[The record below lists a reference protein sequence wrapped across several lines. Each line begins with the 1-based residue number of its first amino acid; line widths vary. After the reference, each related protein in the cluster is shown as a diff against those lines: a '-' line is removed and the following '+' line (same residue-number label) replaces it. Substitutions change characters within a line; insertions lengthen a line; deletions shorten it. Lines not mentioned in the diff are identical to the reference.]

1 MKLYKVSSF
10 NYLFLLLSII
20 VQTSYSAQEKR
31 CRDSI
36 TKKNIILSSTALG
49 ATSLSYFGLYNLW
62 YKKYP
67 QTSFHFFNDLDEW
80 NHMDKMGHVFS
91 SYQVARKSHLFLD
104 KKNIEH
110 PLEKSYFYSLF
121 FMMGIEVLDGFSTE
135 WGFSNYD
142 LISNFIGTGLFYI
155 QEKKFNTQFLKLK
168 FSSHLSPYATCR
180 PTLLGNSFPENIF
193 KDYNGQT
200 YWITFDFNTRIQQKF
215 KIFKYI
221 NLALGYSIDGF
232 TGARNNS
239 NLNCVECNN
248 LIRQS
253 QYLLSFDLDLTEI
266 ETKNKFLKLFFNT
279 FSIIKFPAPAVLIQN
294 KSQFKWIYF

>member
-80 NHMDKMGHVFS
+80 NYIDKMGHVFS

-110 PLEKSYFYSLF
+110 PLEKSCFYSLF

-232 TGARNNS
+232 TGARYNP
-239 NLNCVECNN
+239 NLNCAECNN
-248 LIRQS
+248 LKRQS
-253 QYLLSFDLDLTEI
+253 QYILSFDLDLTEI
-266 ETKNKFLKLFFNT
+266 ETKNKFLKLFFNA
-279 FSIIKFPAPAVLIQN
+279 FSIIKFPTPALLIQ
-294 KSQFKWIYF
+294 SETQFKLLYF

>member
-20 VQTSYSAQEKR
+20 VQTSYSAQQKR
-31 CRDSI
+31 FRDSI

-110 PLEKSYFYSLF
+110 PLEKSCFYSLF

-180 PTLLGNSFPENIF
+180 PTLLGNSFQENIF

-232 TGARNNS
+232 TGARYNP
-239 NLNCVECNN
+239 NLNCAECNN
-248 LIRQS
+248 LKRQS
-253 QYLLSFDLDLTEI
+253 QYILSFDLDLTEI
-266 ETKNKFLKLFFNT
+266 ETKNKFLKLFFNA
-279 FSIIKFPAPAVLIQN
+279 FSIIKFPTPALLIQSE
-294 KSQFKWIYF
+294 SQFKLLYF

>member
-1 MKLYKVSSF
+1 
-10 NYLFLLLSII
+10 
-20 VQTSYSAQEKR
+20 
-31 CRDSI
+31 
-36 TKKNIILSSTALG
+36 
-49 ATSLSYFGLYNLW
+49 LSYFGLYNLW

-110 PLEKSYFYSLF
+110 PLEKSCFYSLF

-180 PTLLGNSFPENIF
+180 PTLLGNSFQENIF

-232 TGARNNS
+232 TGARYNP
-239 NLNCVECNN
+239 NLNCAECNN
-248 LIRQS
+248 LKRQS
-253 QYLLSFDLDLTEI
+253 QYILSFDLDLTEI
-266 ETKNKFLKLFFNT
+266 ETKNKFLKLFFNA
-279 FSIIKFPAPAVLIQN
+279 FSIIKFPTPALLIQ
-294 KSQFKWIYF
+294 SETQFKLLYF

>member
-36 TKKNIILSSTALG
+36 TKKNIILNSTALG

-80 NHMDKMGHVFS
+80 NHMYKMGHVFS

-110 PLEKSYFYSLF
+110 PLEKSCFYSLF

-142 LISNFIGTGLFYI
+142 LISILLEQVFFTFKKKKLIPNF
-155 QEKKFNTQFLKLK
+155 
-168 FSSHLSPYATCR
+168 
-180 PTLLGNSFPENIF
+180 
-193 KDYNGQT
+193 
-200 YWITFDFNTRIQQKF
+200 
-215 KIFKYI
+215 
-221 NLALGYSIDGF
+221 
-232 TGARNNS
+232 
-239 NLNCVECNN
+239 
-248 LIRQS
+248 
-253 QYLLSFDLDLTEI
+253 
-266 ETKNKFLKLFFNT
+266 
-279 FSIIKFPAPAVLIQN
+279 
-294 KSQFKWIYF
+294 

>member
-20 VQTSYSAQEKR
+20 VQTSYSAQQKR
-31 CRDSI
+31 FRDSI

-80 NHMDKMGHVFS
+80 NYIDKMGHVFS

-110 PLEKSYFYSLF
+110 PLEKSCFYSLF

-232 TGARNNS
+232 TGARYNP
-239 NLNCVECNN
+239 NLNCAECNN
-248 LIRQS
+248 LKRQS
-253 QYLLSFDLDLTEI
+253 QYILSFDLDLTEI
-266 ETKNKFLKLFFNT
+266 ETKNKFLKLFFNA
-279 FSIIKFPAPAVLIQN
+279 FSIIKFPTPALLIQ
-294 KSQFKWIYF
+294 SETQFKLLYF